1 MKKYRWTIILIVVLA
16 IIAAILITTN
26 RKDTF
31 HQDENSFAVED
42 TTTITRLFFAD
53 KYNNTSLLEKQLDGS
68 WILNGKYLVNR
79 PVIRT
84 MIYTLATIQANQTV
98 PKAARENIIRLI
110 ATRGIKVEVYQRVY
124 RIDLFGR
131 IKLFPHEKKTK
142 VYYVGDATMDNRGTY
157 MLMEDAQNPYIVFI
171 PGLRGFVASRYT
183 AKENDWRD
191 HGMIDLKLPQIKEI
205 SIKFPQNKGYSFILQ
220 NNDNR
225 NFVLTDMESGSK
237 ITDYDTLR
245 VIEYLG
251 SFKRLNYEAIQEV
264 LSKARMDSLMAATP
278 FCELKVTDKE
288 GKVKE
293 FTMWKRKMEAGELD
307 IEGNEVEFDPE
318 NLFALEKG
326 SNEYLLIQ
334 YFVFDKVF
342 RPLPWF
348 LKYPQTVKK

>member
-1 MKKYRWTIILIVVLA
+1 MKKYRWTLISIVVLA
-16 IIAAILITTN
+16 IVAFFLVVKN
-26 RKDTF
+26 SNNTF
-31 HQDENSFAVED
+31 KKAENSFAVDD
-42 TTTITRLFFAD
+42 TATITKLFFAD
-53 KYNNTSLLEKQLDGS
+53 KFNNTSLLVKQADGS
-68 WILNGKYLVNR
+68 WQLNGKYVVNR
-79 PVIRT
+79 PVIQTMLYT
-84 MIYTLATIQANQTV
+84 MIAIQAKQTV
-98 PKAARENIIRLI
+98 PKAARENVIKLI
-110 ATRGIKVEVYQRVY
+110 ATKGIKVEIYQREY
-124 RIDLFGR
+124 RIDLFNR
-131 IKLFPHEKKTK
+131 IRLFPHEKKTK

-183 AKENDWRD
+183 ASENDWRD

-205 SIKFPQNKGYSFILQ
+205 SVQFPQNPGYSFILQ

-225 NFVLTDMESGSK
+225 NFVLTDLETGSK
-237 ITDYDTLR
+237 IADFDTLR

-264 LSKARMDSLMAATP
+264 LSKPRMDSLLAATP
-278 FCELKVTDKE
+278 FCKLKVTDKE

-293 FTMWKRKMEAGELD
+293 FSMWKRKMEAGELD
-307 IEGNEVEFDPE
+307 LEGNEVEYDPE

-334 YFVFDKVF
+334 YFVFDKIL

-348 LKYPQTVKK
+348 LKYPPTVKN